1 MFLAFSLSDIVTVPF
16 GALLGWLYQF
26 TQNYGVALILFAII
40 VKTILFPLTAKSKK
54 SSMKMSRMTPRLN
67 AIREK
72 YANDPQKQ
80 NEAMQAL
87 YKEEGVSMGGGCLW
101 SLIPLLI
108 LFPLYTV
115 VRQPIVYILGLD
127 LADAEKIIAAIR
139 EAAPTLF
146 SSNNYY
152 DQMIA
157 AQQIPNFAEAVKA
170 AVPAISDTALAGVNF
185 SFLTFGSQSI
195 DLGAIP
201 SYNVFAWEAFS
212 WSYIGAFLMP
222 VLSAGGQVLSMWV
235 STKLNNSVITNEKG
249 IVDEDAAKK
258 SQANQTSK
266 TMMYVMPIMSLVI
279 GFTFPAAM
287 SLYWFIQGIV
297 ALIGDVY
304 LTKKYRKIYDAEDAV
319 RLQKTLEQERIEAEK
334 ERIRAEK
341 RAANPDGITE
351 NTSKKKLQQKQQRE
365 AEAAKAAAAKEY
377 AIKKGL
383 AEEEEVVEKTTL
395 SGIADRPYCK
405 GRAYDPNR
413 YRNNTEE

>member
-16 GALLGWLYQF
+16 GALLAWLYQF
-26 TQNYGVALILFAII
+26 TQSYGVALILFAII
-40 VKTILFPLTAKSKK
+40 VKIILFPLTAKSKK

-80 NEAMQAL
+80 NEAVQAL

-101 SLIPLLI
+101 SLIPLFI

-115 VRQPIVYILGLD
+115 VRQPLVYILGLS
-127 LADAEKIIAAIR
+127 LEEAEAIIAAIK
-139 EAAPTLF
+139 EVAPTLF
-146 SSNNYY
+146 SSNEYY
-152 DQMIA
+152 HQMVA
-157 AQQIPNFAEAVKA
+157 AQQLPNFVEAVKA
-170 AVPAISDTALAGVNF
+170 AVPTISETALAGVNF
-185 SFLTFGSQSI
+185 NFLTIGTQSI

-201 SYNVFAWEAFS
+201 SYNVFAWDSFS
-212 WSYIGAFLMP
+212 WAYIGAFLMP
-222 VLSAGGQVLSMWV
+222 VVSAGSQVLSMWV

-249 IVDEDAAKK
+249 LHDEEAAQK

-266 TMMYVMPIMSLVI
+266 TMMWMMPIMSLFI

-287 SLYWFIQGIV
+287 SLYWFAQGIV
-297 ALIGDVY
+297 SLIGDVY
-304 LTKKYRKIYDAEDAV
+304 LTKKYRKIYDAEDAE
-319 RLQKTLEQERIEAEK
+319 RLKKTLEQDRLEAEK
-334 ERIRAEK
+334 ERLRAEK

-351 NTSKKKLQQKQQRE
+351 NTSKKKLQQKQQKE

-377 AIKKGL
+377 AAKKGL
-383 AEEEEVVEKTTL
+383 VDEDAPAEKATL

-405 GRAYDPNR
+405 GRAYDPSR
-413 YRNNTEE
+413 YRDNTEE

>member
-1 MFLAFSLSDIVTVPF
+1 MFLAISDIVTVPF
-16 GALLGWLYQF
+16 GALLAWLYQF

-80 NEAMQAL
+80 NEAIQAL

-127 LADAEKIIAAIR
+127 LADAEKIVAAIK
-139 EAAPTLF
+139 EAAPALF

-152 DQMIA
+152 DQMVA
-157 AQQIPNFAEAVKA
+157 AQQIPNFVEAVKA
-170 AVPAISDTALAGVNF
+170 VVPGISETALAGVNF
-185 SFLTFGSQSI
+185 SFLGI

-201 SYNVFAWEAFS
+201 SYNVFAWESFS
-212 WSYIGAFLMP
+212 WAYIGAFLVP
-222 VLSAGGQVLSMWV
+222 VLSAGSQVLSMWV

-249 IVDEDAAKK
+249 IVDEEAAKK

-266 TMMYVMPIMSLVI
+266 TMMFMMPIMSLVI

-319 RLQKTLEQERIEAEK
+319 RLQKALEEERREAEK
-334 ERIRAEK
+334 ERQRAQKRAE
-341 RAANPDGITE
+341 NPDGITE
-351 NTSKKKLQQKQQRE
+351 NTSKKKLQQKQQKE

-377 AIKKGL
+377 AVKKGL
-383 AEEEEVVEKTTL
+383 AVEEEVVEKTTL

-413 YRNNTEE
+413 YSNNTEE

>member
-1 MFLAFSLSDIVTVPF
+1 MLLAFSLSDIVTVPF
-16 GALLGWLYQF
+16 GALLALLYQF

-40 VKTILFPLTAKSKK
+40 VKLILFPLTAKSKK

-67 AIREK
+67 ALRDK

-80 NEAMQAL
+80 SEAIQAL

-115 VRQPIVYILGLD
+115 VRQPIVYILGQE
-127 LADAEKIIAAIR
+127 LADAEKIVAVIK
-139 EAAPTLF
+139 EAAPALF
-146 SSNNYY
+146 STNNFY

-157 AQQIPNFAEAVKA
+157 AQQIPNYASLVAEAI
-170 AVPAISDTALAGVNF
+170 PGISETALAGVNF
-185 SFLTFGSQSI
+185 HFLQI

-201 SYNVFAWEAFS
+201 SYNVFAWESFS
-212 WSYIGAFLMP
+212 WAYIGAFLMP

-235 STKLNNSVITNEKG
+235 STKLNNSVITNDKG
-249 IVDEDAAKK
+249 IHDEEAAKK

-266 TMMYVMPIMSLVI
+266 TMMWMMPLMSLFI
-279 GFTFPAAM
+279 GFTLPAAL

-297 ALIGDVY
+297 SLLGDVY
-304 LTKKYRKIYDAEDAV
+304 LTRKYRKIYDAEDAV
-319 RLQKTLEQERIEAEK
+319 RLQKALEQERIEAEK
-334 ERIRAEK
+334 ERLRAEK

-365 AEAAKAAAAKEY
+365 AEAAKAAAAREY
-377 AIKKGL
+377 AVKKGL
-383 AEEEEVVEKTTL
+383 VEEEEVVEKTTL

-413 YRNNTEE
+413 YSTESTEE

>member
-1 MFLAFSLSDIVTVPF
+1 MFLAISDIVTVPF

-26 TQNYGVALILFAII
+26 TENYGVALILFAII

-54 SSMKMSRMTPRLN
+54 SSMKMSRMTPKLN
-67 AIREK
+67 ALREK

-127 LADAEKIIAAIR
+127 LADAEKIIAVIR

-170 AVPAISDTALAGVNF
+170 AVPAISETALAGVNF
-185 SFLTFGSQSI
+185 SFLGI

-212 WSYIGAFLMP
+212 WAYIGAFLMP

-249 IVDEDAAKK
+249 IVDKEAAEK
-258 SQANQTSK
+258 SQANQTGK
-266 TMMYVMPIMSLVI
+266 TMMWMMPIMSLVI

-297 ALIGDVY
+297 ALVGDVY
-304 LTKKYRKIYDAEDAV
+304 LTRKYRKIYDAEDAE
-319 RLQKTLEQERIEAEK
+319 RLKKTLEQDRIEAEK

-413 YRNNTEE
+413 YSNNTEE

>member
-1 MFLAFSLSDIVTVPF
+1 MFLAISDIVTVPF

-40 VKTILFPLTAKSKK
+40 VKVILFPLSAKSKK
-54 SSMKMSRMTPRLN
+54 SSMKMSRMTPRVN
-67 AIREK
+67 ALREK
-72 YANDPQKQ
+72 YANDPQKM

-87 YKEEGVSMGGGCLW
+87 YKEEGISMGGGCLW

-115 VRQPIVYILGLD
+115 VRQPMVYILGLE
-127 LADAEKIIAAIR
+127 LADAEKIIAAIK
-139 EAAPTLF
+139 EAAPALF
-146 SSNNYY
+146 AGNDYY
-152 DQMIA
+152 HQMVA
-157 AQQIPNFAEAVKA
+157 AQQIPNFVEAVKA
-170 AVPAISDTALAGVNF
+170 VVPGISETALAGVNF
-185 SFLTFGSQSI
+185 SFLGI

-201 SYNVFAWEAFS
+201 SYNVFAWETFS
-212 WSYIGAFLMP
+212 WAYIGAFLVP
-222 VLSAGGQVLSMWV
+222 VLSAGSQVLSMFV

-249 IVDEDAAKK
+249 IVDEDEAKK

-266 TMMYVMPIMSLVI
+266 TMMYIMPIMSLVI

-287 SLYWFIQGIV
+287 SLYWFVQGIV
-297 ALIGDVY
+297 SLIGDVY
-304 LTKKYRKIYDAEDAV
+304 LTRKYRKIYDAEDAV
-319 RLQKTLEQERIEAEK
+319 RLQKTLEQDRIEAEK

-377 AIKKGL
+377 ALKKGL
-383 AEEEEVVEKTTL
+383 IEEEEEVEKTTL

-413 YRNNTEE
+413 YRDNTEE

>member
-16 GALLGWLYQF
+16 GALLSWLYQF
-26 TQNYGVALILFAII
+26 TQNYGVALILFAIV

-54 SSMKMSRMTPRLN
+54 SSMKMSRLTPRMN

-80 NEAMQAL
+80 NEAVQAL

-115 VRQPIVYILGLD
+115 VRQPIVYILGLS
-127 LADAEKIIAAIR
+127 LEEAEAIVAAIK
-139 EAAPTLF
+139 EAAPALF
-146 SSNNYY
+146 SSNAYY
-152 DQMIA
+152 DQMTA
-157 AQQIPNFAEAVKA
+157 AQQIPNFVEVVKA
-170 AVPAISDTALAGVNF
+170 AVPGISEFALSGVNF
-185 SFLTFGSQSI
+185 SFLGI
-195 DLGAIP
+195 DMGAIP

-212 WSYIGAFLMP
+212 WGYIGAFLMP

-249 IVDEDAAKK
+249 IVDEEAAKK
-258 SQANQTSK
+258 SQANQTTK
-266 TMMYVMPIMSLVI
+266 TMMFMMPLMSLFI

-304 LTKKYRKIYDAEDAV
+304 LTRKYRKIYDAEDAE
-319 RLQKTLEQERIEAEK
+319 RLKKALEEDRIEAEK

-351 NTSKKKLQQKQQRE
+351 NTSKKKLQQKQQKE

-377 AIKKGL
+377 ALKKGL
-383 AEEEEVVEKTTL
+383 AEEKEVVEKTTL
-395 SGIADRPYCK
+395 SGISDRPYCK

-413 YRNNTEE
+413 YRDNTEE

>member
-1 MFLAFSLSDIVTVPF
+1 MFLAFSLSDLVTVPF

-26 TQNYGVALILFAII
+26 TQNYGVALIIFAIV

-127 LADAEKIIAAIR
+127 LTEAEAIVAAIK
-139 EAAPTLF
+139 EAAPALF
-146 SSNNYY
+146 STNNYY
-152 DQMIA
+152 DQMVA
-157 AQQIPNFAEAVKA
+157 AQQIPNFVEAVKA
-170 AVPAISDTALAGVNF
+170 AVPTISETALAGVNF
-185 SFLTFGSQSI
+185 SFLGI
-195 DLGAIP
+195 DMSAIP
-201 SYNVFAWEAFS
+201 SYNVFAWESFS
-212 WSYIGAFLMP
+212 WAYIGAFLVP
-222 VLSAGGQVLSMWV
+222 VLSAGSQVLSMWV
-235 STKLNNSVITNEKG
+235 STKLNNSVITNSKG
-249 IVDEDAAKK
+249 IHDEEEAKK

-266 TMMYVMPIMSLVI
+266 TMMFMMPIMSLVI

-287 SLYWFIQGIV
+287 SHYWFIQGIV

-304 LTKKYRKIYDAEDAV
+304 LTKKNRNIYEAEDAI
-319 RLQKTLEQERIEAEK
+319 RLQKALEEDRIAAEK
-334 ERIRAEK
+334 ERLRAER

-351 NTSKKKLQQKQQRE
+351 NTSKKKLQQKQRKE

-377 AIKKGL
+377 AAKKG
-383 AEEEEVVEKTTL
+383 EVVEEEQLPL
-395 SGIADRPYCK
+395 SGVKERPYCK

-413 YRNNTEE
+413 YNQTEENE

>member
-1 MFLAFSLSDIVTVPF
+1 MFYAFSLTDIVTVPF
-16 GALLGWLYQF
+16 GALLSLLYQF
-26 TQNYGVALILFAII
+26 TQNYGVALILFAVI

-54 SSMKMSRMTPRLN
+54 SSMKMSRLTPRLN
-67 AIREK
+67 ALREK

-80 NEAMQAL
+80 SEAMQAL

-127 LADAEKIIAAIR
+127 LAEAEKIVTVIK
-139 EAAPTLF
+139 EAAPALF
-146 SSNNYY
+146 SSNNFY

-157 AQQIPNFAEAVKA
+157 AQQIPNFASAVAEAV
-170 AVPAISDTALAGVNF
+170 PGISEAALAGVNF
-185 SFLTFGSQSI
+185 HFLQI

-201 SYNVFAWEAFS
+201 SYNVFAWESFS
-212 WSYIGAFLMP
+212 WAYVGAFLMP

-235 STKLNNSVITNEKG
+235 STKLNNSVITNDKG
-249 IVDEDAAKK
+249 IHDEEEAKK

-266 TMMYVMPIMSLVI
+266 TMMWMMPLMSLFI
-279 GFTFPAAM
+279 GFSLPAAL
-287 SLYWFIQGIV
+287 SLYWFIQGLV
-297 ALIGDVY
+297 ALVGDVY

-319 RLQKTLEQERIEAEK
+319 RLQKALEEERIEAEK
-334 ERIRAEK
+334 ERLRAEK

-351 NTSKKKLQQKQQRE
+351 NTSKKKLQQKQQKE
-365 AEAAKAAAAKEY
+365 AEAAKAAAAREY
-377 AIKKGL
+377 AVKKGL
-383 AEEEEVVEKTTL
+383 VEEEETVEKTTL

-413 YRNNTEE
+413 YSTESTEE

>member
-1 MFLAFSLSDIVTVPF
+1 MFLAFSLSDLVTVPF
-16 GALLGWLYQF
+16 GALLSWLYQF

-54 SSMKMSRMTPRLN
+54 SSMKMSRLTPRLN
-67 AIREK
+67 AIRDK

-87 YKEEGVSMGGGCLW
+87 YREEGVSMGGGCLW

-115 VRQPIVYILGLD
+115 VRQPMVYILGLS
-127 LADAEKIIAAIR
+127 LEEAEAIVTAIK
-139 EAAPTLF
+139 EAAPALF
-146 SSNNYY
+146 SNNAYY
-152 DQMIA
+152 DQMTA
-157 AQQIPNFAEAVKA
+157 AQQIPNFVEAVKA
-170 AVPAISDTALAGVNF
+170 AVPGISEFALSGVNF
-185 SFLTFGSQSI
+185 SFLGI
-195 DLGAIP
+195 DMGAIP

-212 WSYIGAFLMP
+212 WGYIGAFLMP

-249 IVDEDAAKK
+249 IVDEEAAKK

-266 TMMYVMPIMSLVI
+266 TMMWMMPIMSLFI

-297 ALIGDVY
+297 ALVGDVY
-304 LTKKYRKIYDAEDAV
+304 LTRKYRKIYDAEDAV
-319 RLQKTLEQERIEAEK
+319 RLKKALEEERIEAEK

-351 NTSKKKLQQKQQRE
+351 NTSKKKLQQKQQKE

-377 AIKKGL
+377 AMKKGL
-383 AEEEEVVEKTTL
+383 VEEEEIVEKTTL
-395 SGIADRPYCK
+395 SGISSRPYCK

-413 YRNNTEE
+413 YSTESTEE

>member
-1 MFLAFSLSDIVTVPF
+1 MFLAISDIVTVPF

-40 VKTILFPLTAKSKK
+40 VKVILFPLSAKSKK
-54 SSMKMSRMTPRLN
+54 SSMKMSRMTPRVN
-67 AIREK
+67 ALREK
-72 YANDPQKQ
+72 YANDPQKM

-115 VRQPIVYILGLD
+115 VRQPMVYILGLE
-127 LADAEKIIAAIR
+127 LADAEKIIAAIK
-139 EAAPTLF
+139 EAAPALF
-146 SSNNYY
+146 AGNDYY
-152 DQMIA
+152 HQMVA
-157 AQQIPNFAEAVKA
+157 AQQIPNYVEAVKA
-170 AVPAISDTALAGVNF
+170 VVPGISETALAGVNF
-185 SFLTFGSQSI
+185 SFLGI

-201 SYNVFAWEAFS
+201 SYNVFAWETFS
-212 WSYIGAFLMP
+212 WAYIGAFLVP
-222 VLSAGGQVLSMWV
+222 VLSAGSQVLSMFV

-249 IVDEDAAKK
+249 IVDEDEAKK

-266 TMMYVMPIMSLVI
+266 TMMYIMPIMSLVI

-287 SLYWFIQGIV
+287 SLYWFVQGIV
-297 ALIGDVY
+297 SLIGDVY
-304 LTKKYRKIYDAEDAV
+304 LTRKYRKIYDAEDAV
-319 RLQKTLEQERIEAEK
+319 RLQKTLEQDRIEAEK

-377 AIKKGL
+377 ALKKGL
-383 AEEEEVVEKTTL
+383 IEEEEEVEKTTL

-413 YRNNTEE
+413 YRDNTEE

>member
-1 MFLAFSLSDIVTVPF
+1 MLLAFSLFDIVTVPF
-16 GALLGWLYQF
+16 GALLALLYQF

-40 VKTILFPLTAKSKK
+40 VKLILFPLTAKSKK

-67 AIREK
+67 ALRDK

-80 NEAMQAL
+80 SEAIQAL

-115 VRQPIVYILGLD
+115 VRQPIVYILGQE
-127 LADAEKIIAAIR
+127 LADAEKIVAVIK
-139 EAAPTLF
+139 EAAPALF
-146 SSNNYY
+146 STNNFY

-157 AQQIPNFAEAVKA
+157 AQQIPNYASLVAEAI
-170 AVPAISDTALAGVNF
+170 PGISETALAGVNF
-185 SFLTFGSQSI
+185 HFLQI

-201 SYNVFAWEAFS
+201 SYNVFAWESFS
-212 WSYIGAFLMP
+212 WAYIGAFLMP

-235 STKLNNSVITNEKG
+235 STKLNNSVITNDKG
-249 IVDEDAAKK
+249 IHDEEAAKK

-266 TMMYVMPIMSLVI
+266 TMMWMMPLMSLFI
-279 GFTFPAAM
+279 GFTLPAAL

-297 ALIGDVY
+297 SLLGDVY
-304 LTKKYRKIYDAEDAV
+304 LTRKYRKIYDAEDAV
-319 RLQKTLEQERIEAEK
+319 RLQKALEQERIEAEK
-334 ERIRAEK
+334 ERLRAEK

-365 AEAAKAAAAKEY
+365 AEAAKAAAAREY
-377 AIKKGL
+377 AVKKGL
-383 AEEEEVVEKTTL
+383 VEEEEVVEKTTL

-413 YRNNTEE
+413 YSTESTEE

>member
-1 MFLAFSLSDIVTVPF
+1 MFLAFSLSDLVTVPF
-16 GALLGWLYQF
+16 GALLSWLYQF

-54 SSMKMSRMTPRLN
+54 SSMKMSRLTPRLN
-67 AIREK
+67 AIRDK

-101 SLIPLLI
+101 SLIPLFI

-115 VRQPIVYILGLD
+115 VRQPLVYILGLS
-127 LADAEKIIAAIR
+127 LEEAEAIVAAIK
-139 EAAPTLF
+139 EAAPALF
-146 SSNNYY
+146 SNNAYY
-152 DQMIA
+152 DQMTA
-157 AQQIPNFAEAVKA
+157 AQQIPNFVEAVKA
-170 AVPAISDTALAGVNF
+170 AVPGISEFALSGVNF
-185 SFLTFGSQSI
+185 SFLGI
-195 DLGAIP
+195 DMGAIP

-212 WSYIGAFLMP
+212 WGYIGAFLMP

-249 IVDEDAAKK
+249 IVDEEAAKK

-266 TMMYVMPIMSLVI
+266 TMMWMMPIMSLFI

-297 ALIGDVY
+297 ALVGDVY
-304 LTKKYRKIYDAEDAV
+304 LTRKYRKIYDAEDAV
-319 RLQKTLEQERIEAEK
+319 RLKKALEEERIEAEK

-351 NTSKKKLQQKQQRE
+351 NTSKKKLQQKQQKE

-377 AIKKGL
+377 AMKKGL
-383 AEEEEVVEKTTL
+383 AEEAEIVEKTTL
-395 SGIADRPYCK
+395 SGIPSRPYCK

-413 YRNNTEE
+413 YSTESTEE

>member
-1 MFLAFSLSDIVTVPF
+1 MFLAFSLSDLVTVPF

-26 TQNYGVALILFAII
+26 TQNYGVALIIFAIV
-40 VKTILFPLTAKSKK
+40 VKIILVPLTAKSKK
-54 SSMKMSRMTPRLN
+54 SSMKMSRLTPRLN
-67 AIREK
+67 ALKEK

-115 VRQPIVYILGLD
+115 VRQPIVYILGLE
-127 LADAEKIIAAIR
+127 LTEAEAIVAAIK
-139 EAAPTLF
+139 EMAPALF
-146 SSNNYY
+146 SNNVYY

-157 AQQIPNFAEAVKA
+157 AQQIPNFVETVKTV
-170 AVPAISDTALAGVNF
+170 VPAISDTALAGVNF
-185 SFLTFGSQSI
+185 NFLGI
-195 DLGAIP
+195 DMGAIP
-201 SYNVFAWEAFS
+201 SYNVFAWESFS
-212 WSYIGAFLMP
+212 WAYIGAFLVP
-222 VLSAGGQVLSMWV
+222 VLSAGSQVLSMWV
-235 STKLNNSVITNEKG
+235 STKLNNSVVTNSKG
-249 IVDEDAAKK
+249 IYDAEEAKK

-266 TMMYVMPIMSLVI
+266 TMMFMMPIMSLVI

-297 ALIGDVY
+297 ALAGDVY

-319 RLQKTLEQERIEAEK
+319 RLQKALEEERIEAEK

-351 NTSKKKLQQKQQRE
+351 NTSKKKLQQKQQKE

-377 AIKKGL
+377 AVKKGL
-383 AEEEEVVEKTTL
+383 AEEEVVVEKTTL
-395 SGIADRPYCK
+395 SGVADRPFCK

-413 YRNNTEE
+413 YSNNTEE

>member
-26 TQNYGVALILFAII
+26 TQNYGVALILFAIV

-54 SSMKMSRMTPRLN
+54 SSMKMSRLTPRLN
-67 AIREK
+67 ALKEK

-80 NEAMQAL
+80 SEAMQAL

-115 VRQPIVYILGLD
+115 VRQPIVYILGLS
-127 LADAEKIIAAIR
+127 LEEAEAIVAAIK
-139 EAAPTLF
+139 EAAPALF

-152 DQMIA
+152 DQMVA
-157 AQQIPNFAEAVKA
+157 AQQIPNFVEAVKT

-185 SFLTFGSQSI
+185 TFLGI
-195 DLGAIP
+195 DMGAIP
-201 SYNVFAWEAFS
+201 DYNVFAWESFS
-212 WSYIGAFLMP
+212 WAYIGAFLVP
-222 VLSAGGQVLSMWV
+222 VLSAGSQVLSMWV
-235 STKLNNSVITNEKG
+235 STKLNNSVVTNSKG
-249 IVDEDAAKK
+249 IYDEEEAKK

-266 TMMYVMPIMSLVI
+266 TMMFMMPIMSLVI

-297 ALIGDVY
+297 ALVGDVY
-304 LTKKYRKIYDAEDAV
+304 LTKKYRKIYDAEDAI
-319 RLQKTLEQERIEAEK
+319 RLQKALEEERIEAEK
-334 ERIRAEK
+334 ERLRAEK

-377 AIKKGL
+377 AAKKGL

-395 SGIADRPYCK
+395 SGVADRPYCK

-413 YRNNTEE
+413 YSNNTEE

>member
-1 MFLAFSLSDIVTVPF
+1 MLLAFSLSDIVTVPF

-26 TQNYGVALILFAII
+26 TQNYGVALILFAIV

-54 SSMKMSRMTPRLN
+54 SSMKMSRLTPRLN
-67 AIREK
+67 ALKEK

-80 NEAMQAL
+80 SEAMQAL

-115 VRQPIVYILGLD
+115 VRQPIVYILGLS
-127 LADAEKIIAAIR
+127 LEEAEKIVAAIK
-139 EAAPTLF
+139 EVAPALF
-146 SSNNYY
+146 SSNTYY
-152 DQMIA
+152 DQMVA

-170 AVPAISDTALAGVNF
+170 AVPAISESALAGVNF
-185 SFLTFGSQSI
+185 TFLGI
-195 DLGAIP
+195 DMGAIP
-201 SYNVFAWEAFS
+201 DYNVFAWESFS
-212 WSYIGAFLMP
+212 WAYIGAFLVP
-222 VLSAGGQVLSMWV
+222 VLSAGSQVLSMWV
-235 STKLNNSVITNEKG
+235 STKLNNSVVTNSKG
-249 IVDEDAAKK
+249 IYDEEEAKK

-266 TMMYVMPIMSLVI
+266 TMMFMMPIMSLVI

-304 LTKKYRKIYDAEDAV
+304 LTRKYRKIYDAEDAI
-319 RLQKTLEQERIEAEK
+319 RLQKALEEERIEAEK

-377 AIKKGL
+377 AVKKGL
-383 AEEEEVVEKTTL
+383 VEEEEVVEKATL
-395 SGIADRPYCK
+395 SGVADRPYCK

-413 YRNNTEE
+413 YSTNTEE

>member
-1 MFLAFSLSDIVTVPF
+1 MFLAFSLSDLVTVPF
-16 GALLGWLYQF
+16 GALLSWLYQF

-54 SSMKMSRMTPRLN
+54 SSMKMSRLTPRLN
-67 AIREK
+67 AIRDK

-115 VRQPIVYILGLD
+115 VRQPMVYILGLS
-127 LADAEKIIAAIR
+127 LEEAEAIVAAIK
-139 EAAPTLF
+139 EAAPALF
-146 SSNNYY
+146 SNNAYY
-152 DQMIA
+152 DQMTA
-157 AQQIPNFAEAVKA
+157 AQQIPNFVEAVKA
-170 AVPAISDTALAGVNF
+170 AVPGISEFALSGVNF
-185 SFLTFGSQSI
+185 SFLGI
-195 DLGAIP
+195 DMGAIP

-212 WSYIGAFLMP
+212 WGYIGAFLMP

-249 IVDEDAAKK
+249 IVDEEAAKK

-266 TMMYVMPIMSLVI
+266 TMMWMMPLMSLFI

-297 ALIGDVY
+297 ALVGDVY
-304 LTKKYRKIYDAEDAV
+304 LTRKYRKIYDAEDAV
-319 RLQKTLEQERIEAEK
+319 RLKKALEEERIEAEK

-351 NTSKKKLQQKQQRE
+351 NTSKKKLQQKQQKE

-377 AIKKGL
+377 AMKKGL
-383 AEEEEVVEKTTL
+383 AEEAEIVEKTTL
-395 SGIADRPYCK
+395 SGIPSRPYCK

-413 YRNNTEE
+413 YSTESTEE